1 MLLWSGAMAAFQ
13 HRTAVRLIML
23 LFVLQPIAIGAWL
36 ALIPEVQTSLGLSNF
51 QLAMALLGMPA
62 ALVPTLQ
69 FAGAVVGR
77 FGPRRVFMVGFP
89 AQGLAVMLPLSATSQ
104 LGLFVALA
112 VLGAVIAFLVVCLN
126 VYAGRLEKQ
135 TGRLIMSRCH
145 GFGALG
151 LMIGSFLVSVIAP
164 PLSAYIAL
172 GLLAG
177 LSALTGLAGAH
188 ALPRLPGEKTGKAP
202 ARRRMSQLPA
212 ALFYIAFFMLF
223 VSATEG
229 AMADWSAVYLAER
242 LGPGVAGAGIAVTI
256 HSGFLAGGRFVGDAL
271 KSRLGG
277 KGLARLT
284 VSFAILGIIVLA
296 APLPIWAAYIG
307 FALVGFGVSAAFP
320 LGVSAVASLDDEY
333 ETANIATMS
342 IVAISG
348 FLIGPPVIG
357 FLADTIS
364 LRAGL
369 AALVPGLFVSILLA
383 RHLGV
388 GRQILTKHD
397 ASDPSV

>member
-1 MLLWSGAMAAFQ
+1 M
-13 HRTAVRLIML
+13 
-23 LFVLQPIAIGAWL
+23 
-36 ALIPEVQTSLGLSNF
+36 
-51 QLAMALLGMPA
+51 
-62 ALVPTLQ
+62 
-69 FAGAVVGR
+69 
-77 FGPRRVFMVGFP
+77 
-89 AQGLAVMLPLSATSQ
+89 
-104 LGLFVALA
+104 
-112 VLGAVIAFLVVCLN
+112 
-126 VYAGRLEKQ
+126 
-135 TGRLIMSRCH
+135 
-145 GFGALG
+145 
-151 LMIGSFLVSVIAP
+151 
-164 PLSAYIAL
+164 
-172 GLLAG
+172 
-177 LSALTGLAGAH
+177 
-188 ALPRLPGEKTGKAP
+188 
-202 ARRRMSQLPA
+202 
-212 ALFYIAFFMLF
+212 
-223 VSATEG
+223 
-229 AMADWSAVYLAER
+229 
-242 LGPGVAGAGIAVTI
+242 
-256 HSGFLAGGRFVGDAL
+256 
-271 KSRLGG
+271 
-277 KGLARLT
+277 
-284 VSFAILGIIVLA
+284 LA

>member
-202 ARRRMSQLPA
+202 ARSRMSQLPA

-229 AMADWSAVYLAER
+229 
-242 LGPGVAGAGIAVTI
+242 TI